1 HGEMKVL
8 PASPL
13 RQAAW
18 RPVPGPSPAIDV
30 PDWAGTGTLHVPGSD
45 SGLVTR
51 AAFKAVWPQA
61 NTCGGG
67 FDSHPLPPTRPCLTL
82 RRSVFVV
89 GPKSNTAAGLA
100 HAKFEGMALAFACG
114 RVRAPSPTHPGWK
127 DQEPGH

>member
-67 FDSHPLPPTRPCLTL
+67 FDSHPLPPHPVGYREIETDARFARP
-82 RRSVFVV
+82 RRW
-89 GPKSNTAAGLA
+89 GRHRAGTTV
-100 HAKFEGMALAFACG
+100 AL
-114 RVRAPSPTHPGWK
+114 
-127 DQEPGH
+127 